1 MLTIE
6 KLVMNTQMVDT
17 DYHELDDKYFGQDV
31 YYIKSKLG
39 NSFTCKTRAII
50 NITIMQE

>member
-6 KLVMNTQMVDT
+6 KLVMNTQMVDR
-17 DYHELDDKYFGQDV
+17 DCHELDDKYFGQDV

-39 NSFTCKTRAII
+39 NSLISITRSII
-50 NITIMQE
+50 LIRKVY